1 MTFLDPP
8 SNPNVPGWSFI
19 EYFVG
24 FYASITT
31 TNEQTMKLTFAPGE
45 TGRDSG
51 LEARDTGVQVL
62 AYEVY
67 FSGTGG
73 EHVRVPGGKN
83 IPASAI
89 RSPGWNKVRVDSRFV
104 VNGVDV
110 GEGDPTDVSCYIA
123 NQPTLAPQYVYLDYF
138 EVEASRQVFL
148 VTVEDDGSG
157 NAFYIDGVKQSSLT
171 LYAGNTYT
179 FDQQAATNTG
189 HPLRLSTTPDGT
201 HNGGI
206 EYSAVGTN
214 GTPGSANASLTLS
227 VTESTPS
234 MLYYY
239 CANHAGMG
247 GSLSIQIGSGNDLSN
262 ATGILQVIHGGT
274 GVTSKTGT
282 GSVVLNVSPVLK
294 NVQMDTVV
302 GDVSVTGIVTAN
314 QVVADLRAATTIPL
328 ANTVGVLD
336 IQRGG
341 TGATFATGTGNV
353 VLQNGPVL
361 ANATVLGSLGASQ
374 FLGNGYAIT
383 SLNMDNAE
391 NVLQISHG
399 GTGTTLAT
407 GTGSLVLNASPI
419 FRGTV
424 TMANLVATS
433 SISGNG
439 YGLQSL
445 NIANVAG
452 VLPPERGGTG
462 TSTTTGS
469 GSLVLSNAPTF
480 DANILVN
487 DTVIANVLQGNLDG
501 QYVTGTISN
510 AVLPNS
516 VSISGNIESI
526 GGYLLGNGSL
536 LTGISTTNAG
546 TLTSGKLLNNLLPN
560 EISVLSIA
568 ANGFPLHNVNAANLV
583 GTIDTLR
590 LPETVQV
597 ANIVAN
603 GYGLSTVNAANL
615 VGTVP
620 QASLPDELK
629 GNAAALFDV
638 PAANLIGTI
647 STERLPATVSVDAV
661 VANAYGM
668 TSINAANLVG
678 TIDTLRL
685 PETVQVANIV
695 ANGYGLSTV
704 NAANLV
710 GTVPQASLPDELKGN
725 AAALFDVPA
734 ANLIGTI
741 STERLPATVSVD
753 AVVANAYGMT
763 SINAANLVGT
773 IDTLRLPETVQVA
786 NITANGYGLST
797 VNAANLVGIVDKLN
811 LPEDIIFSTIGGDA
825 AGVSNIP
832 GANIAG
838 TISNDVLP
846 ANISVD
852 GVEAIYLFG
861 NGAYLSGIAGSS
873 TDANALII
881 GTLDNARLPSAINVT
896 EITANGYGLS
906 TVNAANLIGELGA
919 SALPPNLTIAET
931 LTANTLTSNQITAN
945 GYGLFSLNAANLVG
959 ELGNSALPPSLTIE
973 ETLTANTLTSNQITA
988 NGYGLSTVNA
998 ANLVG
1003 HVSNTVF
1010 TEDILIS
1017 NTVHANYFVGNG
1029 VLLEGVAT
1037 TSATSL
1043 VEGTLHND
1051 RLPDTI
1057 QVGNLIGN
1065 AFGLHDLNAANVTGI
1080 LPTNAFPSNLTIQ
1093 DTVSAVTYIG
1103 NGALLEGVATINA
1116 ATLSEGILPNE
1127 RLPGTIEVSDV
1138 YANFIGNASGLYDI
1152 ESGNLVGTIPQSVL
1166 PETISVDSFTAN
1178 TMNANIV
1185 SSDVFSGNGFGL
1197 YDITAAN
1204 ITGLEILAGNA
1215 SLLTTG
1221 EIDQSVLPQNLGNA
1235 ETMLFGNGVAIS
1247 NTNAA
1252 NLSGG
1257 FTLDINFPPGS
1268 INANALYG
1276 SIDTSLIPSFLPGL
1290 LKTTL
1295 VSDQQAI
1302 SNVVLVANNIVTGS
1316 LDSTRVFLN
1325 GTKLASIDANL
1336 TDYMVYF
1343 TQDLSN
1349 TTTTFT
1355 VELTNP
1361 IGYGDILDV
1370 IIETNTSVN
1379 ANGSTEYYDTVYANT
1394 LQVND
1399 ISFAGNS
1406 VISDAEIELILASG
1420 IWSGITGTVSEPAFT
1435 FEASNTTGLYLENI
1449 GSIGITANGTHVA
1462 NIGQGG
1468 LTVEGNVSATLFA
1481 GDGGL
1486 LSNVSGAGSASNA
1499 TLITEGTL
1507 DTARLPADVSIATLT
1522 ANSVDVYGGNVY
1534 VGGRITGFYFEGDG
1548 GLLSN
1553 VGGGLS
1559 TIPANLF
1566 VDSLEANVYANVLGN
1581 LYVDGEVTTTGNIS
1595 AGGNITAFASDRR
1608 LKSNIQP
1615 IQNALEI
1622 IKHLHGYT
1630 FTWRDD
1636 VPGLPMSGP
1645 DIGLLAQ
1652 ELQELGLDE
1661 CVSPAPF
1668 DLDTLGTSKS
1678 GENYL
1683 TIHYNKLF
1691 AIVIQALHEIITQ
1704 FLHL

>member
-201 HNGGI
+201 HNGGV

-302 GDVSVTGIVTAN
+302 GNVNVTGIVTAN

-391 NVLQISHG
+391 NVLQIPHG

-590 LPETVQV
+590 LPETVHV
-597 ANIVAN
+597 ANITAN

-615 VGTVP
+615 VGIVP

-629 GNAAALFDV
+629 GNAAALSNV

-647 STERLPATVSVDAV
+647 STERLPATVAVDAV

-668 TSINAANLVG
+668 TSVNAANLVG

-685 PETVQVANIV
+685 PETV
-695 ANGYGLSTV
+695 
-704 NAANLV
+704 
-710 GTVPQASLPDELKGN
+710 E
-725 AAALFDVPA
+725 
-734 ANLIGTI
+734 
-741 STERLPATVSVD
+741 
-753 AVVANAYGMT
+753 
-763 SINAANLVGT
+763 
-773 IDTLRLPETVQVA
+773 VA

-838 TISNDVLP
+838 TISNNVLP

-852 GVEAIYLFG
+852 GVEAVYLFG

-896 EITANGYGLS
+896 EITANGYGLDS
-906 TVNAANLIGELGA
+906 LNAANLIGELGT

-945 GYGLFSLNAANLVG
+945 GYGLFSLNAANLIG
-959 ELGNSALPPSLTIE
+959 ELDTSALPPNLTIA

-1003 HVSNTVF
+1003 QVSNTVF

-1017 NTVHANYFVGNG
+1017 NTVHANYYVGNG

-1093 DTVSAVTYIG
+1093 DTVSAVTYLG

-1116 ATLSEGILPNE
+1116 ATLSEGVLPNE
-1127 RLPGTIEVSDV
+1127 RLPGTIDVSDV

-1166 PETISVDSFTAN
+1166 PETISIDSFTAN

-1295 VSDQQAI
+1295 VSNQQAI

-1370 IIETNTSVN
+1370 VIETNTSVN

-1486 LSNVSGAGSASNA
+1486 LSNVSGAEGASNA
-1499 TLITEGTL
+1499 SLLTEGTL
-1507 DTARLPADVSIATLT
+1507 DTARLPEDVSIATLT
-1522 ANSVDVYGGNVY
+1522 ANSVDVYNGNVY

-1636 VPGLPMSGP
+1636 VPGLPMSGS

-1704 FLHL
+1704 FLHV

>member
-89 RSPGWNKVRVDSRFV
+89 RSPGWNRVRVDSRFV
-104 VNGVDV
+104 VNGVDI

-206 EYSAVGTN
+206 EYSAVGTI
-214 GTPGSANASLTLS
+214 GTPGSTNASLTLS

-302 GDVSVTGIVTAN
+302 GNVNVTGIVTAN

-391 NVLQISHG
+391 NVLQIPHG

-407 GTGSLVLNASPI
+407 GTGSLVLNTSPI

-487 DTVIANVLQGNLDG
+487 NTVIANVLQGNLDG

-510 AVLPNS
+510 DVLPNS

-590 LPETVQV
+590 LPETVHV
-597 ANIVAN
+597 ANITAN

-615 VGTVP
+615 VGIVP

-629 GNAAALFDV
+629 GNAAALSNV

-647 STERLPATVSVDAV
+647 STERLPATVAVDAV

-668 TSINAANLVG
+668 TSLNAANLVG

-685 PETVQVANIV
+685 PETV
-695 ANGYGLSTV
+695 
-704 NAANLV
+704 
-710 GTVPQASLPDELKGN
+710 E
-725 AAALFDVPA
+725 
-734 ANLIGTI
+734 
-741 STERLPATVSVD
+741 
-753 AVVANAYGMT
+753 
-763 SINAANLVGT
+763 
-773 IDTLRLPETVQVA
+773 VA

-838 TISNDVLP
+838 TISNNVLP

-852 GVEAIYLFG
+852 GVEAVYLFG

-881 GTLDNARLPSAINVT
+881 GTLNNARLPSAINVT
-896 EITANGYGLS
+896 EITANGYGLDS
-906 TVNAANLIGELGA
+906 LNAANLIGELGT

-931 LTANTLTSNQITAN
+931 LTATTLTSNQITAN
-945 GYGLFSLNAANLVG
+945 GYGLFSLNAANLIG
-959 ELGNSALPPSLTIE
+959 ELDTSALPPNLTIA
-973 ETLTANTLTSNQITA
+973 ETLTATTLTSNQITA

-1003 HVSNTVF
+1003 QVSNTVF
-1010 TEDILIS
+1010 TEDIRIS
-1017 NTVHANYFVGNG
+1017 NTVHADYFVGNG

-1037 TSATSL
+1037 ISATSL
-1043 VEGTLHND
+1043 IEGTLHND

-1065 AFGLHDLNAANVTGI
+1065 AFGLHDLNAANVVGI

-1093 DTVSAVTYIG
+1093 DTVSALTYIG

-1166 PETISVDSFTAN
+1166 PETISIDSFTAN

-1295 VSDQQAI
+1295 VSNQQAI

-1486 LSNVSGAGSASNA
+1486 LSNVSGAGGASNA

-1507 DTARLPADVSIATLT
+1507 DTARLPADVSITTLT

-1534 VGGRITGFYFEGDG
+1534 VGGRITGLYFEGDG

-1553 VGGGLS
+1553 VGGLS

-1704 FLHL
+1704 FLHV